1 MPYIKISTYDL
12 AEADTDVRRLE
23 RELAYLTARH
33 RAITSVRLQLTRTAP
48 ERVEARLELF
58 LPQHHVI
65 VNAADNATQTALHAV
80 LLRAETELQQLGRRP
95 ATPRPVRLKA
105 A

>member
-1 MPYIKISTYDL
+1 MPYIKISTHDL
-12 AEADTDVRRLE
+12 ADADTEVRRVE
-23 RELAYLTARH
+23 RELAGLTVRH
-33 RAITSVRLQLTRTAP
+33 PAITSVRLQLTRTAS
-48 ERVEARLELF
+48 ERVEARLDLF

-80 LLRAETELQQLGRRP
+80 LLRAATELQQLGRRAP
-95 ATPRPVRLKA
+95 TPRPVRLKA

>member
-1 MPYIKISTYDL
+1 VPYIKISTHDL

-23 RELAYLTARH
+23 RELAHLTARH
-33 RAITSVRLQLTRTAP
+33 PAITSGRLQLARTAA

-58 LPQHHVI
+58 LPTHHVI

-80 LLRAETELQQLGRRP
+80 LLRAATELRHLGRR
-95 ATPRPVRLKA
+95 AAAPRPVRLKA